1 MAEMDVRRSGKRR
14 AVQEAGIATI
24 TAIDT
29 DDRTPVERAW
39 ADLCDCKDN
48 PDVERVMA
56 SIGGWGAWAE
66 TPLTLLAFTGAFNG
80 DVSAAERALA
90 KHATKAGGA

>member
-1 MAEMDVRRSGKRR
+1 MT
-14 AVQEAGIATI
+14 ATI
-24 TAIDT
+24 ETAKET
-29 DDRTPVERAW
+29 VHRSPVERAW

-66 TPLTLLAFTGAFNG
+66 VELPYLAFVGAFNG
-80 DVSAAERALA
+80 EPEHAARILARAA
-90 KHATKAGGA
+90 AKAGAA